1 MKKHLPVVIALLIA
15 GCAQESKTPYDYVNP
30 FFCTS
35 GDHGQLFPGAVVPF
49 GMVKLSPDTY
59 PSGLDHKAHTGY
71 NYLDERIMGFSHIR
85 LGGEGCEG
93 SGGNILVLPMYGKA
107 SLQPA
112 EYASRY
118 DKQSETAQP
127 GYYKTTLLPS
137 RIDCEMTVT
146 EHAGFHRYHF
156 SQNDST
162 MMLIDLGR
170 GFTRIHTAVL
180 SVHGDDEIEGMV
192 TAGHLCHSLETYTI
206 YFSGKFNAPMA
217 RVEWLGDAAAGAGTQ
232 QIAGTNIGAG
242 LYFSLADNAT
252 LLFKIGLSAVGIE
265 QARQNRDEE
274 IPNWDFDRVRLNAKK
289 SWQAYLGKI
298 KVEGNEEYKQ
308 LFYSSLYRSCVM
320 PVNAVNADRSYRG
333 TDRAVH
339 TAEGYTYY
347 DSYSLWDTFRT
358 KYPLLSLTAPAT
370 LQDIVRSFVAIYELG
385 GTHWP
390 LPTVRR
396 EHMVGIIADAYS
408 KGIRDFDVEQAYA
421 GMRRDAYEMRAEF
434 GNAAAGV
441 KSLMSDSALKV
452 IYEQYAQLGYM
463 PKRPDRTQENS
474 YDNWCVAQ
482 MAQALNKPEDAALFS
497 GRADNYRNVYNPA
510 NGFFSARDEKGQW
523 LPFPD
528 PKVIDETYVYE
539 ATMWQWRWFV
549 LHDIPGLVQLLGG
562 KEKALRE
569 LQTFF
574 QENLYNHNNEQ
585 DLHAPFLFNH
595 VGAPWLTQEYVHN
608 ILTQPMTQLYAS
620 HGFYKTPYQ
629 GRIYRAVPECYLP
642 EMDDDCGTM
651 SSWYVMAAMGLYQ
664 ICPGFPR
671 YELCSP
677 IFATTTI
684 DLDSKFYPGKSFTI
698 KAQGLSEQNH
708 YIQSALL
715 NGKPYNKCYL
725 MHQDLV
731 KGGTLI
737 YTMGPAPNKNWGV
750 E

>member
-1 MKKHLPVVIALLIA
+1 MKNHSLLAIALFIV
-15 GCAQESKTPYDYVNP
+15 GCAKEPKTPYDYVNP

-49 GMVKLSPDTY
+49 GMAKLSPDTY
-59 PSGLDHKAHTGY
+59 PSGVDHKAHSGY

-93 SGGNILVLPMYGKA
+93 SGGNILLLPMIGKA

-112 EYASRY
+112 VYASRY

-137 RIDCEMTVT
+137 HINCELTVT
-146 EHAGFHRYHF
+146 EHAGFHRYLFPHK
-156 SQNDST
+156 DST
-162 MMLIDLGR
+162 AMIIDLGR
-170 GFTRIHTAVL
+170 GFTQIHNAVL
-180 SVHGDDEIEGMV
+180 SVREGDEIEGMV

-206 YFSGKFNAPMA
+206 YFSGKFNTKIAHI
-217 RVEWLGDAAAGAGTQ
+217 EWLGDATPEAGTQ
-232 QIAGTNIGAG
+232 QISGTSIGAG

-252 LLFKIGLSAVGIE
+252 ILFKIGLSAVGVE
-265 QARQNRDEE
+265 QARQNRDSE
-274 IPNWDFDRVRLNAKK
+274 IPNWDFDQVRRTSKK
-289 SWQAYLGKI
+289 TWQDYLGKI
-298 KVEGNEEYKQ
+298 QVEGKEEYKQ
-308 LFYSSLYRSCVM
+308 LFYTSLYRSCVM
-320 PVNAVNADRSYRG
+320 PVNAVNADGSYRG

-339 TAEGYTYY
+339 YADGYTYY

-358 KYPLLSLTAPAT
+358 KYPLLSLIAPAA
-370 LQDIVRSFVAIYELG
+370 LQDIVRSFVAIYEQG

-408 KGIRDFDVEQAYA
+408 KGLRDFDIDQAYT
-421 GMRRDAYEMRAEF
+421 GMRRDAFEMRAEF

-452 IYEQYAQLGYM
+452 IYEQYARLGYM

-482 MAQALNKPEDAALFS
+482 MAKALHKEEDFILFS
-497 GRADNYRNVYNPA
+497 KRANNYRNVYNPA
-510 NGFFSARDEKGQW
+510 NGFFCARDEKGAW

-549 LHDIPGLVQLLGG
+549 LHDIPGLVQLLGSQ
-562 KEKALRE
+562 EKSLSE
-569 LQTFF
+569 LSIFF
-574 QENLYNHNNEQ
+574 QENLYNQNNEQ
-585 DLHAPFLFNH
+585 DLHVPFLFNH
-595 VGAPWLTQEYVHN
+595 VGAPWLTQEWVHK
-608 ILTQPMTQLYAS
+608 ILAEPMTQLYAS

-629 GRIYRAVPECYLP
+629 GRVFRATPACYLP

-664 ICPGFPR
+664 ICPGSPV

-677 IFATTTI
+677 IFAKTTI
-684 DLDSKFYPGKSFTI
+684 NLDNNFYPGKSFTI
-698 KAQGLSEQNH
+698 EAKGLTEQNH

-715 NGKPYNKCYL
+715 NGQPYNKCYL
-725 MHQDLV
+725 SHQDLV
-731 KGGTLI
+731 KGGQLV
-737 YTMGPAPNKNWGV
+737 YTMGAEPNKNWGV